1 MVGDDGRTAERR
13 AIRLGRQNP
22 EAFEVLDGLEPGER
36 VITSSY
42 EGYGEIRRLILR

>member
-1 MVGDDGRTAERR
+1 MDPAGQSATRR

-22 EAFEVLDGLEPGER
+22 EAFEVIEGLQAGDR

-42 EGYGEIRRLILR
+42 EGFGDVDKLILD